1 MTPVDGV
8 VLAAGR
14 STRMEKPKAL
24 LEIGAETFLE
34 RAIHVLQEGG
44 CRHVVAVLNGL
55 DDWPQRLAD
64 AAGAAVVVNPD
75 AESQQLDSLRLGMA
89 VLPEDWGALA
99 VLPVDVPLVAAETV
113 RALVNSYAQHPA
125 AITLPFHNGVAGHPV
140 LIGRQLEPEVLSQPW
155 DEGLRSLIM
164 THARDLCE
172 VKVVDPG
179 TLIDIDTPEDY
190 WRYVKDRIR

>member
-14 STRMEKPKAL
+14 STRMDKSKAL

-34 RAIHVLQEGG
+34 RAIHVLREGG
-44 CRHVVAVLNGL
+44 CRHVVAVLNDL
-55 DDWPQRLAD
+55 DDWPHRLAD
-64 AAGAAVVVNPD
+64 AVGAAVVVNPD
-75 AESQQLDSLRLGMA
+75 ADSQQLDSLRLGLA
-89 VLPEDWGALA
+89 VLPADWGALA
-99 VLPVDVPLVAAETV
+99 VLPVDVPLVSAATV
-113 RALVNSYAQHPA
+113 RALVDSHAQRPA

-140 LIGRQLEPEVLSQPW
+140 LIGRQLEPELRAGRFE
-155 DEGLRSLIM
+155 EGLRSLIM
-164 THARDLCE
+164 ARSGDLCE

>member
-1 MTPVDGV
+1 
-8 VLAAGR
+8 
-14 STRMEKPKAL
+14 MEKPKAL

-34 RAIHVLQEGG
+34 RAIHVLREGG
-44 CRHVVAVLNGL
+44 CRYVVAVLNDQ

-75 AESQQLDSLRLGMA
+75 PNSEQFDSLRLAMA

-99 VLPVDVPLVAAETV
+99 VLPVDVPLVAPETI
-113 RALVNSYAQHPA
+113 RALVHACAERPA
-125 AITLPFHNGVAGHPV
+125 PITLPFHNGVAGHPV
-140 LIGRQLEPEVLSQPW
+140 LIGRQIAEEVQSQQW
-155 DEGLRSLIM
+155 EEGVRSLIM

-179 TLIDIDTPEDY
+179 ILIDIDTPEDY
-190 WRYVKDRIR
+190 WRYVKDRVR